1 MPGFA
6 KRFCQRPRHSSATI
20 TANPFRFKYLCILF
34 TGGFG
39 SCQASGGAGGGG
51 CLFYAGGSTRIVA
64 PVPFTPDKPF
74 MYQPLV
80 LFVGLRFVR
89 ARKKNQLMSFVS
101 LISMLG
107 IALGVL
113 ALIAVMSVINAST
126 STMRDETLKSV
137 PHAEMVLPAGA
148 IDWRQAAQILQQQN
162 GVLAAAP
169 FIQGEAWLRVDGRGE
184 FVAVRGI
191 DPASEPAVLQQGS
204 LNTRQ
209 LLEELAV
216 TPDGIILGTR
226 LASRLGLFTGMQLAV
241 TPLAS
246 LLSRDTGDARSFRVL
261 GVADFGFYDNAS
273 TALVNLPAAQELFVG
288 GVPGTG
294 RLRMRLRVDD
304 VFAAA
309 AISRAAVAALP
320 SADGQGGTVD
330 FQVSSWDQTRRSLFD
345 ALRMEKILTGF
356 MLLMIVIIG
365 AVNIVA
371 TLVMTVADKSADIA
385 ILRTMGAGRGTV
397 MAVFVIQGLAAGVF
411 GTLLGAVG
419 GVALAAGIGDLTQAL
434 QTLLNNALTPGDTY
448 MIAHLQAELLW
459 SDVVLVC
466 GCALLISLLATLYP
480 AWRAS
485 RIQPAD
491 VLRYE

>member
-1 MPGFA
+1 
-6 KRFCQRPRHSSATI
+6 
-20 TANPFRFKYLCILF
+20 
-34 TGGFG
+34 
-39 SCQASGGAGGGG
+39 
-51 CLFYAGGSTRIVA
+51 
-64 PVPFTPDKPF
+64 

-137 PHAEMVLPAGA
+137 PHAELVLPAGA
-148 IDWRQAAQILQQQN
+148 LGWPQAAQMLQQQP
-162 GVLAAAP
+162 GVVAAAP
-169 FIQGEAWLRVDGRGE
+169 FIEGEAWLRFEGRGE

-191 DPASEPAVLQQGS
+191 DPVTEPAVLQQDS

-209 LLEELAV
+209 MLEALAT

-226 LASRLGLFTGMQLAV
+226 LASRLGLFSGTQLSV

-246 LLSRDTGDARSFRVL
+246 LLGRDLGDARSLRVL

-273 TALVNLPAAQELFVG
+273 TALVNLPAAQDLF
-288 GVPGTG
+288 PGAAAATG
-294 RLRMRLRVDD
+294 RLQMRLRVDD

-309 AISRAAVAALP
+309 TISSTAVRALP
-320 SADGQGGTVD
+320 ATGAQGGALD
-330 FQVSSWDQTRRSLFD
+330 YQVSSWDQTRRSLFD

-411 GTLLGAVG
+411 GTALGALG
-419 GVALAAGIGDLTQAL
+419 GVALAASIGDMTQAL
-434 QTLLNNALTPGDTY
+434 QSLLNNALTPGDTY

-459 SDVVLVC
+459 SDVALVC
-466 GCALLISLLATLYP
+466 ACALLISLLATLYP

>member
-1 MPGFA
+1 
-6 KRFCQRPRHSSATI
+6 
-20 TANPFRFKYLCILF
+20 
-34 TGGFG
+34 
-39 SCQASGGAGGGG
+39 
-51 CLFYAGGSTRIVA
+51 
-64 PVPFTPDKPF
+64 

-80 LFVGLRFVR
+80 LFVGLRFVK

-126 STMRDETLKSV
+126 STMRDETLKTV
-137 PHAEMVLPAGA
+137 PHAGLVLPADGIA
-148 IDWRQAAQILQQQN
+148 WPRAADILQQQP
-162 GVLAAAP
+162 GILAAAP
-169 FIQGEAWLRVDGRGE
+169 FIEGEAWLRSEGNGE

-191 DPASEPAVLQQGS
+191 DPGSEPAVLQHSS
-204 LNTRQ
+204 LNLQT
-209 LLEELAV
+209 LLEDLAH

-226 LASRLGLFTGMQLAV
+226 LAARLGLFNGMQLSA

-246 LLSRDTGDARSFRVL
+246 LLERQTSDARSFRVL

-273 TALVNLPAAQELFVG
+273 TALVHLNAAHSLFG
-288 GVPGTG
+288 ERET
-294 RLRMRLRVDD
+294 RLRLRVDD
-304 VFAAA
+304 LFNAA
-309 AISRAAVAALP
+309 AISSAAISALP
-320 SADGQGGTVD
+320 AADY
-330 FQVSSWDQTRRSLFD
+330 QVSSWDQTRRSLFD
-345 ALRMEKILTGF
+345 ALRMEKVLTGF

-371 TLVMTVADKSADIA
+371 TLVMAVADKSADIA

-397 MAVFVIQGLAAGVF
+397 MSIFVIQGFAAGVF
-411 GTLLGAVG
+411 GTVLGAIG
-419 GVALAAGIGDLTQAL
+419 GVLLALGIGDLTQAF
-434 QTLLNNALTPGDTY
+434 QNLLNDALAPGDVY
-448 MIAHLQAELLW
+448 MIAHLQAELQW
-459 SDVVLVC
+459 SDVALVC
-466 GCALLISLLATLYP
+466 GSALIISLLATLYP

>member
-1 MPGFA
+1 
-6 KRFCQRPRHSSATI
+6 
-20 TANPFRFKYLCILF
+20 
-34 TGGFG
+34 
-39 SCQASGGAGGGG
+39 
-51 CLFYAGGSTRIVA
+51 
-64 PVPFTPDKPF
+64 

-137 PHAEMVLPAGA
+137 PHAGLVLPADG
-148 IDWRQAAQILQQQN
+148 IDWPQAAQILQQQD
-162 GVLAAAP
+162 GIVAAAP
-169 FIQGEAWLRVDGRGE
+169 FIEGEAWLRYEGTGE

-191 DPASEPAVLQQGS
+191 DPASEPAVLQQDS
-204 LNTRQ
+204 PNMRQ
-209 LLEELAV
+209 LIEELAA

-226 LASRLGLFTGMQLAV
+226 LASRLRMFNGMQLSV
-241 TPLAS
+241 TPLSS
-246 LLSRDTGDARSFRVL
+246 LLRRDTGDARSFRVL

-273 TALVNLPAAQELFVG
+273 TALVNLSAAQSLFVG
-288 GVPGTG
+288 STAAGG
-294 RLRMRLRVDD
+294 RLQMRLRVDD
-304 VFAAA
+304 LFNAATLSAQA
-309 AISRAAVAALP
+309 ADALP
-320 SADGQGGTVD
+320 AADY
-330 FQVSSWDQTRRSLFD
+330 QVSSWDQTRRSLFD
-345 ALRMEKILTGF
+345 ALRMEKVLTGF

-397 MAVFVIQGLAAGVF
+397 MAVFVIQGFAAGVF
-411 GTLLGAVG
+411 GTVLGALG
-419 GVALAAGIGDLTQAL
+419 GIALAASIGDLTRTV
-434 QTLLNNALTPGDTY
+434 QTLLNNTLAPGDVY
-448 MIAHLQAELLW
+448 MIAHLQSELQW
-459 SDVVLVC
+459 ADVALVC
-466 GCALLISLLATLYP
+466 ACALLISLLATLYP

>member
-1 MPGFA
+1 
-6 KRFCQRPRHSSATI
+6 
-20 TANPFRFKYLCILF
+20 
-34 TGGFG
+34 
-39 SCQASGGAGGGG
+39 
-51 CLFYAGGSTRIVA
+51 
-64 PVPFTPDKPF
+64 
-74 MYQPLV
+74 MYHPLV
-80 LFVGLRFVR
+80 LFVGLRFVK

-137 PHAEMVLPAGA
+137 PHAVLTLPAEG
-148 IDWRQAAQILQQQN
+148 IGWRQAAQILQQHD
-162 GVLAAAP
+162 GIVAAAP
-169 FIQGEAWLRVDGRGE
+169 FMEGEAWLRNEGAGE

-191 DPASEPAVLQQGS
+191 DPAFEPGVLQQG
-204 LNTRQ
+204 NGNMQQ
-209 LLEELAV
+209 LLGELAN

-226 LASRLGLFTGMQLAV
+226 LAARLRLFNGMQLSV
-241 TPLAS
+241 TPLSS

-261 GVADFGFYDNAS
+261 GFADFGFYDNAS
-273 TALVNLPAAQELFVG
+273 MALVNLSAAQSLFASSA
-288 GVPGTG
+288 PATG
-294 RLRMRLRVDD
+294 RLQMRLRVDD
-304 VFAAA
+304 LFN
-309 AISRAAVAALP
+309 AAVLSTQAAGALP
-320 SADGQGGTVD
+320 AGDY
-330 FQVSSWDQTRRSLFD
+330 QVSSWDQTRRSLFD
-345 ALRMEKILTGF
+345 ALRMEKVLTGF

-397 MAVFVIQGLAAGVF
+397 MAVFVIQGFAAGVF
-411 GTLLGAVG
+411 GTVLGALG
-419 GVALAAGIGDLTQAL
+419 GIALAASIGDLTRAI
-434 QTLLNNALTPGDTY
+434 QTLLNNALAPGDVY
-448 MIAHLQAELLW
+448 MIAHLQSELQW
-459 SDVVLVC
+459 ADVALVC
-466 GCALLISLLATLYP
+466 ACALLISLLATLYP

>member
-1 MPGFA
+1 
-6 KRFCQRPRHSSATI
+6 
-20 TANPFRFKYLCILF
+20 
-34 TGGFG
+34 
-39 SCQASGGAGGGG
+39 
-51 CLFYAGGSTRIVA
+51 
-64 PVPFTPDKPF
+64 

-80 LFVGLRFVR
+80 LFVGLRFVK

-126 STMRDETLKSV
+126 STMRDETLKTV
-137 PHAEMVLPAGA
+137 PHAGLVLPEDG
-148 IDWRQAAQILQQQN
+148 IGWPQAAEILQQQP
-162 GVLAAAP
+162 GILAAAP
-169 FIQGEAWLRVDGRGE
+169 YIEGEAWLRFEGNGE

-191 DPASEPAVLQQGS
+191 DPGSEPAVLQQSS
-204 LNTRQ
+204 LNLQT
-209 LLEELAV
+209 LLADLAH

-226 LASRLGLFTGMQLAV
+226 LAARLGLFNGMQLSA

-246 LLSRDTGDARSFRVL
+246 LLERQTSDARSFRVL

-273 TALVNLPAAQELFVG
+273 TALVHLNAAQGLFG
-288 GVPGTG
+288 DRET
-294 RLRMRLRVDD
+294 RLRLRVDD
-304 VFAAA
+304 LFNAAA
-309 AISRAAVAALP
+309 LSTAASAALP
-320 SADGQGGTVD
+320 PADY
-330 FQVSSWDQTRRSLFD
+330 QVSSWDQTRRSLFD
-345 ALRMEKILTGF
+345 ALRMEKVLTGF

-371 TLVMTVADKSADIA
+371 TLVMAVADKSADIA

-397 MAVFVIQGLAAGVF
+397 MSIFVIQGFAAGVF
-411 GTLLGAVG
+411 GTLLGAIG
-419 GVALAAGIGDLTQAL
+419 GVLLAMGIGDLTQAF
-434 QTLLNNALTPGDTY
+434 QNLLNNALAPGDVY
-448 MIAHLQAELLW
+448 MIAHLQAELQW
-459 SDVVLVC
+459 SDVALVC
-466 GCALLISLLATLYP
+466 GSALIISLLATLYP

>member
-1 MPGFA
+1 
-6 KRFCQRPRHSSATI
+6 
-20 TANPFRFKYLCILF
+20 
-34 TGGFG
+34 
-39 SCQASGGAGGGG
+39 
-51 CLFYAGGSTRIVA
+51 
-64 PVPFTPDKPF
+64 

-137 PHAEMVLPAGA
+137 PHAGLVLPDEGIA
-148 IDWRQAAQILQQQN
+148 WQQAARILQQQD
-162 GVLAAAP
+162 GIVAAAP
-169 FIQGEAWLRVDGRGE
+169 FIEGEAWLRHEGAGE
-184 FVAVRGI
+184 FVAVRGV
-191 DPASEPAVLQQGS
+191 DPIAEPAILQQDS
-204 LNTRQ
+204 LNMRQ
-209 LLEELAV
+209 LLEELAF

-226 LASRLGLFTGMQLAV
+226 LAAQLRMFDGMQLSV
-241 TPLAS
+241 TPLSS

-273 TALVNLPAAQELFVG
+273 TALVNLSAAQSLFAG
-288 GVPGTG
+288 GASATG
-294 RLRMRLRVDD
+294 RLQMRLRVDD
-304 VFAAA
+304 LFNAAA
-309 AISRAAVAALP
+309 VSTAAASALP
-320 SADGQGGTVD
+320 AGDY
-330 FQVSSWDQTRRSLFD
+330 QVSSWDQTRRSLFD
-345 ALRMEKILTGF
+345 ALRMEKVLTGF

-397 MAVFVIQGLAAGVF
+397 MAVFVIQGFAAGIF
-411 GTLLGAVG
+411 GTALGALG
-419 GVALAAGIGDLTQAL
+419 GVALASSIGDLTRAVQN
-434 QTLLNNALTPGDTY
+434 LLNNALAPGDVY
-448 MIAHLQAELLW
+448 MIAHLQAELQW
-459 SDVVLVC
+459 SDVALVC
-466 GCALLISLLATLYP
+466 VCALLISLLATLYP

>member
-1 MPGFA
+1 
-6 KRFCQRPRHSSATI
+6 
-20 TANPFRFKYLCILF
+20 
-34 TGGFG
+34 
-39 SCQASGGAGGGG
+39 
-51 CLFYAGGSTRIVA
+51 
-64 PVPFTPDKPF
+64 

-126 STMRDETLKSV
+126 STMRNETLKSV
-137 PHAEMVLPAGA
+137 PHAGLVLPAGG
-148 IDWRQAAQILQQQN
+148 IGWQQAAQTLQQQS
-162 GVLAAAP
+162 GIVAAAP
-169 FIQGEAWLRVDGRGE
+169 FVEGEAWLRADGNGE
-184 FVAVRGI
+184 FVAVRGV
-191 DPASEPAVLQQGS
+191 DPASEPAVLQQDS
-204 LNTRQ
+204 PHLEQ
-209 LLEELAV
+209 LLAALAE

-226 LASRLGLFTGMQLAV
+226 LASRLALFNGMQLSV
-241 TPLAS
+241 TPLSS

-273 TALVNLPAAQELFVG
+273 TALVNLPAARALFAG
-288 GVPGTG
+288 SGPGTG
-294 RLRMRLRVDD
+294 RMQMRLRVDD
-304 VFAAA
+304 LFNAAA
-309 AISRAAVAALP
+309 LSSHAAQALP
-320 SADGQGGTVD
+320 PADYRVN
-330 FQVSSWDQTRRSLFD
+330 SWDQSRRSLFD
-345 ALRMEKILTGF
+345 ALRLEKVLTGF

-411 GTLLGAVG
+411 GTLLGALG
-419 GVALAAGIGDLTQAL
+419 GVALAASIGDLTQAV
-434 QTLLNNALTPGDTY
+434 QSLLNSALAPGDVY
-448 MIAHLQAELLW
+448 MIAHLQSELQW
-459 SDVVLVC
+459 ADVALVC
-466 GCALLISLLATLYP
+466 ASALLVSLLATLYP

>member
-1 MPGFA
+1 
-6 KRFCQRPRHSSATI
+6 
-20 TANPFRFKYLCILF
+20 
-34 TGGFG
+34 
-39 SCQASGGAGGGG
+39 
-51 CLFYAGGSTRIVA
+51 
-64 PVPFTPDKPF
+64 

-137 PHAEMVLPAGA
+137 PHAGLMLPAGG
-148 IDWRQAAQILQQQN
+148 IEWPQAAQILQQQS
-162 GVLAAAP
+162 GVVAAAP
-169 FIQGEAWLRVDGRGE
+169 FVEGEAWLRHEGRGE
-184 FVAVRGI
+184 FVAVRGV
-191 DPASEPAVLQQGS
+191 DPASEPAVLQQNS
-204 LNTRQ
+204 LNMQQ
-209 LLEELAV
+209 LLGELAAS
-216 TPDGIILGTR
+216 PDGIILGTR
-226 LASRLGLFTGMQLAV
+226 LASRLGLFSGMQLSV
-241 TPLAS
+241 TPLSS

-261 GVADFGFYDNAS
+261 GVADFGFYDNAD
-273 TALVNLPAAQELFVG
+273 TALVNLTAGRSLFAG
-288 GVPGTG
+288 SAPGSG
-294 RLRMRLRVDD
+294 RLQMRLRVDD
-304 VFAAA
+304 VFNAA
-309 AISRAAVAALP
+309 AISNAAAGALP
-320 SADGQGGTVD
+320 ATSDGAGY
-330 FQVSSWDQTRRSLFD
+330 QVSSWDQTRRSLFD
-345 ALRMEKILTGF
+345 ALRLEKVLTGF

-411 GTLLGAVG
+411 GTVLGALG
-419 GVALAAGIGDLTQAL
+419 GIALAASIGNLTQVV
-434 QTLLNNALTPGDTY
+434 QDLLNNALAPGNTY
-448 MIAHLQAELLW
+448 MIAHLQAELQW
-459 SDVVLVC
+459 ADVGLVC
-466 GCALLISLLATLYP
+466 ASALLVSLLATLYP